1 MTTHYQ
7 TIDITGHGK
16 KKEYKA
22 NAILSPGHLV
32 ELMSTGLIR
41 VHATGGGAA
50 QKMFALENSQAGGTT
65 ETAYAASDRVPVA
78 VFSPGDE
85 VMARLY
91 NGETAVIGS
100 LLESQ
105 GDGTLRVV
113 DTDASWH
120 DVKLNSIVGMALEA
134 VDMSGSAGVD
144 PTSQGWIRIEI
155 W

>member
-1 MTTHYQ
+1 MSHIK
-7 TIDITGHGK
+7 TIDVTGHGK
-16 KKEYKA
+16 KKEYMA
-22 NAILSPGHLV
+22 NAALSPGHLV
-32 ELMSTGLIR
+32 EIMSTWKIR
-41 VHATGGGAA
+41 LHATGGDPA
-50 QKMFALENSQAGGTT
+50 QRRFALENSAAGGTT
-65 ETAYAASDRVPVA
+65 ETAYAAGDMVPTA

-100 LLESQ
+100 HLESQ

-113 DTDASWH
+113 DTDTSAGT
-120 DVKLNSIVGMALEA
+120 VELNSIVGEALEA
-134 VDMSGSAGVD
+134 VDMSGSAALD